1 MTNAM
6 TRMQAILL
14 GVLVLLALALGGV
27 GLFAVADREGLWG
40 EHFILNARFK
50 QVNGIDVGTGV
61 RVQGMNAG
69 QVVAIDLPDERGGEV
84 LVRMKLKGRFQKL
97 IGGDAR
103 VEILG
108 EGLIG
113 GKVVEIDPGT
123 PGASPIQTGAVLPG
137 RSDNVMTELKNLA
150 SKSNA
155 LMDEVQALT
164 RQTTKFMA
172 EAQGLVAEVRKGEGV
187 MGRELL
193 VTLRDSQETMDSVS
207 RGFDA
212 LKRMPL
218 VGRYVDS
225 SAQLLIRPN
234 MERHAFVFKEEELFA
249 ADQALLTAEGRKRL
263 DALANDRL
271 GGFKVAGSEIIV
283 AAYTDATDA
292 RAAEIVTRHQSDAVR
307 DYLVDEHKA
316 NKVSWWRRRTVTPLA
331 MGNRQPP
338 GQPTMPI
345 AAARRIEVIVFVP
358 PGSTK

>member
-1 MTNAM
+1 MNQSM
-6 TRMQAILL
+6 TRTQAIVL
-14 GVLVLLALALGGV
+14 GVLVLLALVLGGV

-40 EHFILNARFK
+40 DHFTLHARFK
-50 QVNGIDVGTGV
+50 QVSGIDVGTGV

-69 QVVAIDLPDERGGEV
+69 QVVAVDLPDERGGEV
-84 LVRMKLKGRFQKL
+84 LVRMKLKGRFRAL
-97 IGGDAR
+97 IGADAR

-123 PGASPIQTGAVLPG
+123 PGAGPLAANAVLPG
-137 RSDNVMTELKNLA
+137 RSENVMTELKTLA
-150 SKSNA
+150 SKSND

-193 VTLRDSQETMDSVS
+193 ATLRDSQETMDSVG
-207 RGFDA
+207 RGFEA

-218 VGRYVDS
+218 LGRYVDA
-225 SAQLLIRPN
+225 SAQLLVRPN
-234 MERHAFVFKEEELFA
+234 MERHSFVFKEAELFA
-249 ADQALLTAEGRKRL
+249 ADQAVLTADGRAKL
-263 DALANDRL
+263 DALANHQL
-271 GGFKVAGSEIIV
+271 GRFKLAGSEIIV
-283 AAYTDATDA
+283 AAFTDASDA
-292 RAAEIVTRHQSDAVR
+292 RAAEIVTQHQSDAVR

-331 MGNRQPP
+331 MGNRPPP
-338 GQPTMPI
+338 GNPPMTALP
-345 AAARRIEVIVFVP
+345 ARRIEIIVFVP
-358 PGSTK
+358 PGSLK